1 MINFIIA
8 ILVENIFLMTLRKIV
23 TELLF
28 KLNFSKKKKAL
39 KENAVASLLKHRN
52 DFHFF
57 G

>member
-1 MINFIIA
+1 MINFIIV
-8 ILVENIFLMTLRKIV
+8 ILVENIFLMTLRKTV